1 MTAAMLECRKKKLE
15 HEKRLADKRQQQLD
29 KINTVYLATL
39 LLEKNKVCIFIIGFI
54 RLSIY
59 FIMWLFSCYI
69 HYFLD

>member
-39 LLEKNKVCIFIIGFI
+39 LLEKNKVCIFIVCYI
-54 RLSIY
+54 RLSYLLYYVTI
-59 FIMWLFSCYI
+59 FLFHSI
-69 HYFLD
+69 FS